1 MGPDGIWWGIRE
13 QAGPACLH
21 LAGSGSEVIA
31 EAWGPGAGMALAR
44 AGALIGLEDD
54 PAAFVP
60 HDAVLA
66 ALHRRLGGVRLP
78 RTGRIWEALLPAIC
92 EQKVTG
98 VEARES
104 FRAIVHRWG
113 EPAPGPDGRW
123 VVPPPDRLRGLGY
136 FAFHPLGIE
145 RRRAETLLRAAAAM
159 ERLEAASPDQARQL
173 LSSIPGVGPWTVAEV
188 ARVAWGDPDA
198 ISLGDYHIPSLV
210 AWALAGERRADDER
224 MLELLEPYVGQRGR
238 VQRLLELSGSGP
250 TRRGPRMAPRR
261 IHAQ

>member
-113 EPAPGPDGRW
+113 EPAPGPGGRLAGAATQRAAPAW
-123 VVPPPDRLRGLGY
+123 LFRLPP
-136 FAFHPLGIE
+136 
-145 RRRAETLLRAAAAM
+145 LRAW
-159 ERLEAASPDQARQL
+159 S
-173 LSSIPGVGPWTVAEV
+173 G
-188 ARVAWGDPDA
+188 
-198 ISLGDYHIPSLV
+198 
-210 AWALAGERRADDER
+210 AG
-224 MLELLEPYVGQRGR
+224 
-238 VQRLLELSGSGP
+238 
-250 TRRGPRMAPRR
+250 R
-261 IHAQ
+261 I